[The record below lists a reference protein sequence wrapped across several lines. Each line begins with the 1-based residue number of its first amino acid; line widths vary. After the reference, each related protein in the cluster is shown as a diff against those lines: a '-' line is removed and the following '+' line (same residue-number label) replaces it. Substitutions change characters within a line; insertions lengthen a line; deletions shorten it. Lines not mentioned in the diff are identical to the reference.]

1 MKRGASHQFS
11 QVKPLSRK
19 YDFVLFHGFLQ
30 AHGRA
35 SNPRMHLLTGG
46 QGIEQ
51 FVHLR
56 WTDVRADSITTC
68 DAKGRPG
75 QAARRH
81 TRADHQGR
89 A

>member
-1 MKRGASHQFS
+1 
-11 QVKPLSRK
+11 
-19 YDFVLFHGFLQ
+19 
-30 AHGRA
+30 
-35 SNPRMHLLTGG
+35 MHLLTGG